1 MHTLRFE
8 RSWTK
13 CWEFRLSDRFAI
25 GAICETEDEGGG
37 KKGNKYENRARS
49 QYAQAAKKWTKLR
62 LPEEEKGRRWARS
75 RESWVF
81 SCSLRGS
88 VIAGSLKSRASDDR
102 VRTWRRERGRKNV
115 RCTCL
120 YLFCIISAALP
131 RVPRRPAGFTAG
143 LISFPFLGTCRGA
156 IPYYLAKSLPAL
168 RELIRPRC

>member
-37 KKGNKYENRARS
+37 KKGNKYENRAWS

-120 YLFCIISAALP
+120 YLFCIISAGIAQGTAEAGRFYSRTYFFPLSRDLP
-131 RVPRRPAGFTAG
+131 RRVSLLFSE
-143 LISFPFLGTCRGA
+143 ISSRFA
-156 IPYYLAKSLPAL
+156 WIN
-168 RELIRPRC
+168 